1 MVLNYN
7 SSVVGSWKLCHLES
21 AATMPD
27 LSIDVMD
34 VKAEDE
40 MLDVS
45 CFHCLFF
52 SVLAVHFFFIRF
64 FLDNVHVLKTK
75 KTACTLPIN
84 VTCNPEYM

>member
-7 SSVVGSWKLCHLES
+7 FSVVGSWKLCHLES

-52 SVLAVHFFFIRF
+52 SFGHALFF
-64 FLDNVHVLKTK
+64 
-75 KTACTLPIN
+75 
-84 VTCNPEYM
+84 